1 VERAPRQY
9 SWTGY
14 RQLFEMVRGAGLKL
28 QVVLSFHACGGNV
41 GDLAQVPLPSWVLQ
55 VRAPA
60 ADTCRTADRR
70 SRSSPT
76 CCLLACF

>member
-55 VRAPA
+55 VR
-60 ADTCRTADRR
+60 R
-70 SRSSPT
+70 
-76 CCLLACF
+76 